1 MRKTLFSVCLGAFL
15 APAALSAQTMIP
27 FEQGGKWGYK
37 NAQGEVIVEAKYAE
51 ASSAV
56 DGYGLVARESDDD
69 VLMWGVVTSDGA
81 EALPLDYVYVDL
93 CNEGIVAVY
102 RGPVDDDSL
111 YFDDGLW
118 WFVDLADPGRDMGPR
133 YSVVGPFV
141 DGVAWVGSSFSKPVK
156 RQMRVMPIMD
166 KKGKPT
172 GEENIIFGVSQS
184 FMLEDMFI
192 PDDSGKVVIPDGE
205 WMLVDRDGK
214 AVTDPDRAYEAVGMF
229 EDGLAWVK
237 RGGLFGFINQQGEEV
252 IPVIYPMVQDAPGS
266 HPAALLMRPENG
278 AVRWVM
284 NGDGKT
290 AWLNEKGEVVIDFT
304 DSDGRVSVFD
314 KVDESMWDY

>member
-37 NAQGEVIVEAKYAE
+37 NARGEVIVEAKYAE

-102 RGPVDDDSL
+102 RGPIDDDSL

-156 RQMRVMPIMD
+156 RQMRVMPILD

-205 WMLVDRDGK
+205 WTLVDRDGK

-237 RGGLFGFINQQGEEV
+237 RGGLFGFINQRGEEV